1 MQKTIYILIF
11 YITTVFGNPSIHPMA
26 KSLLLPGWGELGLGN
41 KKSSRFFI
49 QAEAILITGCL
60 TAYKLGEVKEKEY
73 IAYANEYAGAKKNT
87 DHRYWVDIGN
97 YNSNND
103 FDEEHLRM
111 RDGKEGQWA
120 SLPWSWKEGN
130 VNRRTFEKMRINSDK
145 FYFTGRFIVG
155 GIILNHI
162 ISGINSLY
170 LFRISNK
177 SNISLAPIIKFQ
189 RNDIQYLVEF
199 QFNMNSNN

>member
-11 YITTVFGNPSIHPMA
+11 YISIVFGTPSIHPIA
-26 KSLLLPGWGELGLGN
+26 KSLLLPGWGELDLGN

-49 QAEAILITGCL
+49 QTEAILVTSCL

-73 IAYANEYAGAKKNT
+73 IAYASEYAGAKKNA

-120 SLPWSWKEGN
+120 YSPWYWKGGDTS
-130 VNRRTFEKMRINSDK
+130 RRKFEKMRINSDK
-145 FYFTGRFIVG
+145 LFFTARFIVG